1 MSVTRKKKAGRSRR
15 QAAGVATLFWRAQ
28 RLFERSRDEAL
39 SRTGTTRSQVVLLSL
54 LKQAPGLSGSE
65 LARRGHLSVPG
76 VAASLVQ
83 MERRGWVRRRPHP
96 AHLRLLEV
104 FLTPE
109 GGRRLARAQEALRS
123 VDGLAT
129 RGMSVRQR
137 DALKRALA
145 QLLDGLERGTAGR

>member
-1 MSVTRKKKAGRSRR
+1 MGQLV
-15 QAAGVATLFWRAQ
+15 WRAQ
-28 RLFERSRDEAL
+28 RLFERAGDEAL
-39 SRTGTTRSQVVLLSL
+39 SRAGLTRSQVVLLSL
-54 LKQAPGLSGSE
+54 LQQAPGLSGSE
-65 LARRGHLSVPG
+65 LARRAHLSVPG

-96 AHLRLLEV
+96 VHLRLLEV

-109 GGRRLARAQEALRS
+109 GSRRLARAQKALRS

-129 RGMSVRQR
+129 RGMSARQR

-145 QLLDGLERGTAGR
+145 QLVDGLARGAAGR